1 MNTNISIG
9 PLDQIKIKTFIR
21 DCLGNSYKFEIQAW
35 VFMKSCG
42 EYKITYSHLKFS
54 YSDCG
59 FLGRVKEELWIKWKF
74 MQIEQPTA
82 TKKKEGISSAEY

>member
-42 EYKITYSHLKFS
+42 E
-54 YSDCG
+54 
-59 FLGRVKEELWIKWKF
+59 
-74 MQIEQPTA
+74 
-82 TKKKEGISSAEY
+82 

>member
-35 VFMKSCG
+35 VSVKSRG
-42 EYKITYSHLKFS
+42 E
-54 YSDCG
+54 
-59 FLGRVKEELWIKWKF
+59 
-74 MQIEQPTA
+74 
-82 TKKKEGISSAEY
+82 